1 VTAAAPARSDLT
13 ELRHAVL
20 QWGERERRD
29 LPWRRTRDPW
39 HILVSEVM
47 LQQTQVP
54 RVIPRYRRLIE
65 RFPTP
70 TSCASAPVGDVLA
83 EWSGLGYNGRAVR
96 LHRAATAVVV
106 EHGGRLPD
114 SYAELVRLPGIGPYT
129 ARAILAFAFERDAA
143 IVETNV
149 ARVLARLGHR
159 RLTPKQVQAAADK
172 LLPAGEAWGWN
183 QAMLDVGA
191 RICRP
196 SAPDCDACPLAGF
209 CAWHRRGQPE
219 PDPAVGS
226 AGVSV
231 GQSRFHGSDRQGRGR
246 LVAALVAGPVD
257 AAQLP
262 AVMGWPGDA
271 ERSERVAATLVREG
285 LVVAEDGRFR
295 LP

>member
-149 ARVLARLGHR
+149 ARVLARLGHH
-159 RLTPKQVQAAADK
+159 RLTPKQVQAAADE

-191 RICRP
+191 RLCRP
-196 SAPDCDACPLAGF
+196 SVPDCDACPLAGF